1 MDPLENATLRDDE
14 RSALERF
21 LSLVGERLGDD
32 LIAVWL
38 YGSRARGETP
48 QDDSDVDVMV
58 VTRTGRRHDL
68 DRVHSML
75 WQAAEEAGANP
86 VLFSVQVSDP
96 GWLAERREIRS
107 FFMQE
112 VDRDKIVLAG
122 DS

>member
-1 MDPLENATLRDDE
+1 MDPLENAALRDDE
-14 RSALERF
+14 RGALRRF
-21 LSLVGERLGDD
+21 LSLVEEHVGED

-48 QDDSDVDVMV
+48 REDSDVDLMV
-58 VTRTGRRHDL
+58 ITRTGRWHDL

-96 GWLAERREIRS
+96 TWLAERREIRS